1 MKEKISIYLVDD
13 SQELLNVVKQALHT
27 SENYQLIGSSLD
39 GKAFLNLM
47 SGKQVDILILDL
59 IMPHIDGLSV
69 LQELKKQRINIKHI
83 IAITPFINDLIL
95 QSIQKY
101 PIDYVL
107 MKPFDVDSLIEK
119 LNVVSGFESKLENE
133 YDASKAK
140 ILQESQLENEITELL
155 HEIGIPAH
163 IKGYMYLRSAI
174 LQTYLNADFLGQITK
189 VLYPE
194 IAKQYTTSASRV
206 ERAIR
211 HAIEVAWNRGNID
224 AIDDIFGYT
233 ISASKAKPTNS
244 EFIAMISDKLRLQHR
259 IKDNQN
265 FSYAYR

>member
-13 SQELLNVVKQALHT
+13 SQDLLNDAKLALH
-27 SENYQLIGSSLD
+27 SKENYQIMGTSLD

-47 SGKQVDILILDL
+47 SGKHVDILILDL
-59 IMPHIDGLSV
+59 IMPHMDGLCV
-69 LQELKKQRINIKHI
+69 LQELKKQHISVDHI

-95 QSIQKY
+95 SSIQKY

-107 MKPFDVDSLIEK
+107 MKPFETSSLIEK
-119 LNVVSGFESKLENE
+119 LNFVCGFESISHE
-133 YDASKAK
+133 YDEEKAK
-140 ILQESQLENEITELL
+140 NLQQSQLENEITELL

-174 LQTYLNADFLGQITK
+174 LQTYLNADFLGQVTK
-189 VLYPE
+189 VLYPS
-194 IAKQYTTSASRV
+194 IAQEYTTSPSRV

-259 IKDNQN
+259 LKENQN